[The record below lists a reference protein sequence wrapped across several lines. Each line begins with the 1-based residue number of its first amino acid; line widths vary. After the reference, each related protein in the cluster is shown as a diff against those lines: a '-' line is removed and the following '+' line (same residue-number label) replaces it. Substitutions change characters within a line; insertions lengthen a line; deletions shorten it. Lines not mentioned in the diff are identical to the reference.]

1 MDVLNINKIFIYIN
15 EILYRYIV
23 RLIVANGNIPFLVYF
38 FFKKK
43 QRIDGHAF

>member
-38 FFKKK
+38 FEKKTK
-43 QRIDGHAF
+43 N